1 MLPPVTDVVI
11 RSGSKSM
18 VNVQFLDKMKEHLRG
33 LPEKPKELFEFQE
46 AANYIRKDITSAFHK
61 NYTQNDL
68 SDMFFSFGWP
78 QDDNSIRSFW
88 RAFNALVR
96 SIESQKLIA
105 KSPDDYDVKYSK
117 EATKKKRISTS
128 KLNEIET
135 SSVPDVPLPKPEKKQ
150 KKEVRDTAPANPD
163 TPSIIQ
169 HSGAH
174 FELPP
179 DTDDI

>member
-1 MLPPVTDVVI
+1 MLTPVMDVVI
-11 RSGSKSM
+11 RSGSKAM
-18 VNVQFLDKMKEHLRG
+18 VNVQFLNKLKEHLRG

-68 SDMFFSFGWP
+68 SDMFFSLGWP

-96 SIESQKLIA
+96 NIESQKLMA

-117 EATKKKRISTS
+117 EVTKKKCISAS

-135 SSVPDVPLPKPEKKQ
+135 SSSPDVPIPKPQ
-150 KKEVRDTAPANPD
+150 KKEVRDMAPVNPD
-163 TPSIIQ
+163 TSSIIQ
-169 HSGAH
+169 NSGAH

-179 DTDDI
+179 DTEDI